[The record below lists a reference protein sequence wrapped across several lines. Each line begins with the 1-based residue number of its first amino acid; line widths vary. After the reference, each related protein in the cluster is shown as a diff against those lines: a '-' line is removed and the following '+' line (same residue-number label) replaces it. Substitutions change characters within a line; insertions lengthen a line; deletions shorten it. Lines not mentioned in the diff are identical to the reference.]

1 MSDSSL
7 ITSTSDGG
15 GGGSGG
21 EDFLHNIPISDTVP
35 VEDTTDITT
44 TTTTDDNTTD
54 NVLGE
59 TKTKTVV
66 VEEPDG
72 GFSPRA
78 KSIAMT
84 SKVTG
89 GMSMICSAYLIY
101 YILIRGGHI
110 GGGGRTRNNTRRRRN
125 RHEKQTGDELNTSS
139 SPSCCFWLGIR
150 REQQQQQQ
158 QVQEHHHQSPTT
170 PSTPGRRWSSS
181 LKLLS
186 DLSLT
191 NRPTMNKKTT
201 TYQRLIVMLCV
212 CDFIASFGYFLSTW
226 PLPEGNN
233 FGAAYDYGYD
243 VASLVVDDG
252 GEGTGGLVT
261 FSNPL
266 CTAQGVFLHWG
277 LTTALCNVVLSTH
290 YILVV
295 RYKFT
300 ERALRKAEPYYMS
313 AIVLIGLIFISIPLA
328 LGTYGFNPY
337 R

>member
-1 MSDSSL
+1 ML
-7 ITSTSDGG
+7 TSTSGE
-15 GGGSGG
+15 GGGSSG
-21 EDFLHNIPISDTVP
+21 EDYLHNIPFSDIVP
-35 VEDTTDITT
+35 VEDTANITT
-44 TTTTDDNTTD
+44 SNDDDNNATA
-54 NVLGE
+54 NYLGE
-59 TKTKTVV
+59 AKTKTVV

-78 KSIAMT
+78 KAIATT

-89 GMSMICSAYLIY
+89 GLSMICSSYLIY
-101 YILIRGGHI
+101 YILIRGGHVG
-110 GGGGRTRNNTRRRRN
+110 GGGGRTRNNTRMRRKQ
-125 RHEKQTGDELNTSS
+125 KQTGDEQSTPS
-139 SPSCCFWLGIR
+139 SPPCCSLLVAR
-150 REQQQQQQ
+150 RRRGGGGGAQQ
-158 QVQEHHHQSPTT
+158 QVQEHHQQPPPR
-170 PSTPGRRWSSS
+170 PSTPGKRLSSS
-181 LKLLS
+181 LRLLS

-191 NRPTMNKKTT
+191 NGRKKKKTT
-201 TYQRLIVMLCV
+201 TYQRLIVMLCI

-233 FGAAYDYGYD
+233 FGAAYDYGND
-243 VASLVVDDG
+243 VAMLEVDDG
-252 GEGTGGLVT
+252 TGGTGGVVT